1 MLKVPAGWQEIL
13 SRVSHQHPGSTFR
26 QSRAAWPSP
35 TTVQSL
41 ILQIA
46 VQSWPL
52 LAISFL
58 ANLILVI
65 CESITFIVI
74 FYAVI
79 ILQSPFLSASSQ
91 GILPIGKLFGDLSRG
106 QQFAWLLLAAFC
118 LQILM
123 SCSRYAAGL
132 SAHWLAARCQAQI
145 LPTLHRHL
153 LSLSLSCIA
162 RFRLSY
168 LVNVVGR
175 APFSV
180 QIPIYESERIA
191 SNSLLVIVCLVS
203 LVWLDYRLAI
213 VAIFM
218 GIIIAYSQRL
228 LQSPISA
235 ASRKQLELS
244 RQMGVSM
251 LEDLQLL
258 RLLHSSSSLFH
269 SELHIRQCGKDLEK
283 SMVRLSFLSQ
293 LLEPIGEILPFLA
306 ITVIGAFSWIFYH
319 GNGERLV
326 PSLVVFVLI
335 IQRLNSRLTSIS
347 SSLNR
352 LAENEPALEDLAD
365 VLNPAG
371 KEFRRVGGLPFKGL
385 FSRIDIEDVSFAYEI
400 SDGPSLAHV
409 NLRIPMGSKTALVG
423 RSGSG
428 KSTLMDLLVG
438 LHAPTSGQ
446 IYVDGIDLQT
456 LDLDQW
462 QNHLGVVSQDVL
474 LIHGS
479 VSANIAFG
487 LSGVGSDQIAE
498 AARLADAE
506 AFILDLPSGYDTV
519 VGDRGMRL
527 SGGQRQRLSLAR
539 ALLRQPQ
546 LLILDEATSALDSL
560 SETRILK
567 TIKKVFS
574 QITIL
579 SVAHRLSSISDADL
593 IIVLDQ
599 GRVVEQ
605 GDHAELMQ
613 LNGLYATL
621 WRLQATQSSSER

>member
-1 MLKVPAGWQEIL
+1 
-13 SRVSHQHPGSTFR
+13 
-26 QSRAAWPSP
+26 
-35 TTVQSL
+35 
-41 ILQIA
+41 
-46 VQSWPL
+46 
-52 LAISFL
+52 
-58 ANLILVI
+58 
-65 CESITFIVI
+65 
-74 FYAVI
+74 
-79 ILQSPFLSASSQ
+79 
-91 GILPIGKLFGDLSRG
+91 
-106 QQFAWLLLAAFC
+106 
-118 LQILM
+118 
-123 SCSRYAAGL
+123 
-132 SAHWLAARCQAQI
+132 
-145 LPTLHRHL
+145 
-153 LSLSLSCIA
+153 
-162 RFRLSY
+162 
-168 LVNVVGR
+168 VVGR

-191 SNSLLVIVCLVS
+191 SNLLLVIVCLVS

-213 VAIFM
+213 VAMFM

-269 SELHIRQCGKDLEK
+269 SELHIRRCGKDLEK
-283 SMVRLSFLSQ
+283 SMVRLSFFSQ
-293 LLEPIGEILPFLA
+293 LLEPISELLPFLA

-352 LAENEPALEDLAD
+352 LAENVPSLEDLAD

-385 FSRIDIEDVSFAYEI
+385 FSRIDIEDVSFAYEV

-539 ALLRQPQ
+539 ALLRQPK